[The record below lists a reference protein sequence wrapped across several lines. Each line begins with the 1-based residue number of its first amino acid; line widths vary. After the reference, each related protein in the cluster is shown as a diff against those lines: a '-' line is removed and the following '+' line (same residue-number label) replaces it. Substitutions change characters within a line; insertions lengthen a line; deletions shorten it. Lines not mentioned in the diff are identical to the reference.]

1 METLSPLIE
10 CVPNF
15 SEGRDRA
22 VISNIES
29 AIQSVEGV
37 QLLHTDM
44 GFGAN
49 RTVITFVGP
58 PKKVVEAAFRAIQV
72 AATYIDMSVQK
83 GTHPRMGATDVC
95 PLIPIRGVSLED
107 TVKWANQL
115 AQRVGHEL
123 SIPVYMYEA
132 AAKHD
137 QRRNLASIRSGEYEG
152 LRSKMQHSDWKPD
165 YGPINFN
172 PTAGATV
179 IGARPFLIAYNVNLK
194 SQDVQAANFIAQRVR
209 ESGYLH
215 KIDGIIQRDESG
227 QPIRIKG
234 RCKGVKAIG
243 WYIDEYGHT
252 QVSMN
257 ITDLDACAVHE
268 AFEACRAVAEEIN
281 VELNGSELIGLAPL
295 RVFLEAGRSFEKKE
309 EAAES
314 LLVKSAIKHLGLNV
328 LAPFQPQ
335 ERVIEYLLRR

>member
-1 METLSPLIE
+1 MEVLDPLIE

-15 SEGRDRA
+15 SEGRDPA
-22 VISNIES
+22 VISSIEK

-37 QLLHTDM
+37 QLLHTDI

-58 PKKVVEAAFRAIQV
+58 PSVVVEAAFRAIQT
-72 AATYIDMSVQK
+72 AATYIDMSVQT

-95 PLIPIRGVSLED
+95 PLIPIRGISLVD
-107 TVKWANQL
+107 TVHWANQL
-115 AQRVGHEL
+115 AQRVGSEL

-132 AAKHD
+132 TAKHNHK
-137 QRRNLASIRSGEYEG
+137 RNLAKIRSGEYEG
-152 LRSKMQHSDWKPD
+152 LRSKMQQSDWRPD
-165 YGPINFN
+165 YGPVNFN
-172 PTAGATV
+172 PKSGATV

-194 SQDVQAANFIAQRVR
+194 TQDVQAANFIAQRVR

-215 KIDGIIQRDESG
+215 RVDGIIQRNESG

-243 WYIDEYGHT
+243 WFIDEYGHT

-268 AFEACRAVAEEIN
+268 AFEACKAVAEEIN

-295 RVFLEAGRSFEKKE
+295 RVFLEAGRFFERVDD
-309 EAAES
+309 APES
-314 LLVKSAIKHLGLNV
+314 VLVESAIKHLGLSV
-328 LAPFQPQ
+328 LASFKAQ
-335 ERVIEYLLRR
+335 ERVIEYLLSK